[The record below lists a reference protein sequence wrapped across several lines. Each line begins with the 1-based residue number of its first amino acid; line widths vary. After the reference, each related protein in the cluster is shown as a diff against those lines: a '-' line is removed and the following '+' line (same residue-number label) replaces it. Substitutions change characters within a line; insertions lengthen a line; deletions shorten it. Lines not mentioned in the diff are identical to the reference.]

1 MISLAGVLSK
11 GRSLGLVNCY
21 GLKAAVA
28 AAVAAATAS
37 TPIIVLARGAIKD
50 PLWA

>member
-11 GRSLGLVNCY
+11 GRSLGLLNCY

-28 AAVAAATAS
+28 AAVAAASAMAAS
-37 TPIIVLARGAIKD
+37 TPIIVL
-50 PLWA
+50 

>member
-28 AAVAAATAS
+28 AAVAAASAMAAS
-37 TPIIVLARGAIKD
+37 TPIIVL
-50 PLWA
+50 